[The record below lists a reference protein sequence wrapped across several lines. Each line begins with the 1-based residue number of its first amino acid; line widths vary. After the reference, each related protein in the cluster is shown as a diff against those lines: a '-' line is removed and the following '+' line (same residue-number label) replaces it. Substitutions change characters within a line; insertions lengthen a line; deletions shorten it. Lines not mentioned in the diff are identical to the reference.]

1 MIKVLI
7 TNEQSQHEVDCE
19 QLRAAVSGVVDEAEI
34 GTGEVSLAIV
44 DDATIHTLNVQ
55 YLQHDYPTDVISFVL
70 EQAVGHLEG
79 EVIVSADM
87 AATVAQEDGWPA
99 GNELL
104 LYVIHGTLHLVGY
117 DDKDPQQKIEMQAA
131 ERRHLKRFSIEHR
144 T

>member
-19 QLRAAVSGVVDEAEI
+19 QLRAAVLGVVDEADI
-34 GTGEVSLAIV
+34 GKGEVSLAIV
-44 DDATIHTLNVQ
+44 DDATIHALNVQ

-70 EQAVGHLEG
+70 EQAAGHLEG

-87 AATVAQEDGWPA
+87 AATVAHEYDWPA
-99 GNELL
+99 EYELL
-104 LYVIHGTLHLVGY
+104 LYVIHGMLHLVGY
-117 DDKDPQQKIEMQAA
+117 DDKAPQQKIEMQAA
-131 ERRHLKRFSIEHR
+131 ERRHLQRFSIEHR

>member
-87 AATVAQEDGWPA
+87 AATVAQEYGWPA
-99 GNELL
+99 EHELL